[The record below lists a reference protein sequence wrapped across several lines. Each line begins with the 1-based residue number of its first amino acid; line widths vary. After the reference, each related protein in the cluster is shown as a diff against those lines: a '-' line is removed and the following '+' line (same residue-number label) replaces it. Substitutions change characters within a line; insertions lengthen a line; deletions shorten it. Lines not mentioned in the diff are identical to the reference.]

1 MMLHKPGVHI
11 EPSGCAHFYKHV
23 CSITVFHNFKTPHY
37 SYPVIKVATVAKVT
51 VVGPGAYTQS

>member
-1 MMLHKPGVHI
+1 MLHKPGVSF

-23 CSITVFHNFKTPHY
+23 CSIIFFHNFKTPLY
-37 SYPVIKVATVAKVT
+37 SYPVSTVDTVPKVT